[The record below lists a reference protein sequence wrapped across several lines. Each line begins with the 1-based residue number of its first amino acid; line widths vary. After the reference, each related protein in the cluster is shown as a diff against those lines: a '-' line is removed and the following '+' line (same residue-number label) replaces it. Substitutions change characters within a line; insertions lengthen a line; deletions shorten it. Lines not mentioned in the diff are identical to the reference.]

1 MSMIGES
8 HKIQRWTQDSF
19 LQWSLKVSQTPIQLK
34 TKDRNLWD
42 SFNEIS
48 MQIHRG
54 QKCLISN
61 FVLLVDCCLTS
72 NYSNR
77 KFFQRICVNPSWS
90 EGFKCKLPTF
100 ALETLFVKNFIIT
113 LKKIICWLDLLRC
126 LSTQKKIVQ
135 LKLRQNLLPPT
146 TRQAVCTVGNCP
158 FKKCHFFRFFFKLLL
173 YDNKNFQNKL
183 ASLAML

>member
-113 LKKIICWLDLLRC
+113 LKKIICWLDLLLSC
-126 LSTQKKIVQ
+126 LSRVKKDCSIKV
-135 LKLRQNLLPPT
+135 KAKFIAAYN
-146 TRQAVCTVGNCP
+146 
-158 FKKCHFFRFFFKLLL
+158 
-173 YDNKNFQNKL
+173 
-183 ASLAML
+183 